1 VSVDRT
7 STQSTH
13 PRTLHGWRL
22 VLQHD
27 PAATQAQ
34 TRREAEMARR
44 QDGTERGAAPDGDSR
59 SPARPVRLSREVV
72 ADAALR
78 VGFENLTLA
87 AVAAKLGVSHPAL
100 YRHVVGRDDLVA
112 AAVDRLFTT
121 TLWPAPA
128 SEWRDFLE
136 AEAWA
141 RWNLFGDHPGLVG
154 AFWSLSGRPV
164 GVARRFSVV
173 AGHLVRL
180 GFGTEGAALATSM
193 IYALTLGQVTQPT
206 QLAARTDGLTRT
218 WPCSRRDRDQD
229 RGADR
234 HWGAATPA
242 VP

>member
-1 VSVDRT
+1 
-7 STQSTH
+7 
-13 PRTLHGWRL
+13 
-22 VLQHD
+22 
-27 PAATQAQ
+27 
-34 TRREAEMARR
+34 
-44 QDGTERGAAPDGDSR
+44 
-59 SPARPVRLSREVV
+59 
-72 ADAALR
+72 
-78 VGFENLTLA
+78 
-87 AVAAKLGVSHPAL
+87 
-100 YRHVVGRDDLVA
+100 
-112 AAVDRLFTT
+112 VDRLFTT